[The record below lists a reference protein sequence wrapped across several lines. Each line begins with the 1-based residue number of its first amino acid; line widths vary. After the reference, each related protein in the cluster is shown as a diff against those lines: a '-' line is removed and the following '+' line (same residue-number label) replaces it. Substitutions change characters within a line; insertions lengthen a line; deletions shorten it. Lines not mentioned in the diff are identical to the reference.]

1 MINTEVIFLENYD
14 NSICLKDLF
23 SNENGEK
30 FLSISVLQ
38 TAFNVAYEGLIL
50 IDENYNIL
58 KINTMGLN
66 ILNSTEDK
74 LKKIFDKRYNKKL
87 QIYR

>member
-1 MINTEVIFLENYD
+1 MENYD

-74 LKKIFDKRYNKKL
+74 LKNIR
-87 QIYR
+87 